1 MSDPATGS
9 LTIAQIAEQYR
20 AIHADLEGESDRAA
34 AVLGAAYLD
43 ELLQQLLAHA
53 CVAPTAGAA
62 QRDFYA
68 RIEATYAMGL
78 IPETVRDDLHILREL
93 RNKFAHKSEYRTLSQ
108 ASAKEFLMR
117 LHLRKAVDEAD
128 LAGYPDID
136 RRLHRQAIS
145 SLRLQLAY
153 RIREATPPT
162 SPLAVS
168 PAYVL
173 VQEGR
178 KAPPSFGAVHTPY

>member
-1 MSDPATGS
+1 MSNPSSDRP
-9 LTIAQIAEQYR
+9 TIAQIAEQYR

-43 ELLQQLLAHA
+43 ELLEQLLVHA
-53 CVAPTAGAA
+53 CVTPTAGSA
-62 QRDFYA
+62 QRNFYS

-78 IPETVRDDLHILREL
+78 IPEMIRDDLHILREL
-93 RNKFAHKSEYRTLSQ
+93 RNRFAHKSEYRTLSQ
-108 ASAKEFLMR
+108 ASAKELLMR
-117 LHLRKAVDEAD
+117 LHLKRAVDEVD
-128 LAGYPDID
+128 LTGYPDID

-145 SLRLQLAY
+145 SLRLELAY
-153 RIREATPPT
+153 RIREAAPPT
-162 SPLAVS
+162 PPLAVS

-178 KAPPSFGAVHTPY
+178 KAPPLFGVVQEPY